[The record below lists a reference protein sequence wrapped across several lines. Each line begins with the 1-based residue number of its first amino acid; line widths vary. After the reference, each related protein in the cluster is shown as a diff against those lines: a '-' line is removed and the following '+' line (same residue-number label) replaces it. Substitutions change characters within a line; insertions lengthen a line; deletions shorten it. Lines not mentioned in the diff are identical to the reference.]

1 MSPRKVCL
9 VTDELHPFTN
19 GGIGRIVHNLILDSL
34 RREAAVELHLL
45 MPSFVQMKAE
55 EVEAHFEG
63 RVTVHIAEE
72 RPLWEAG
79 FDEGGVYP
87 PPGAFTDTLC
97 HAHSMELLLHLRR
110 LAAEGTRF
118 DVIEFPDY
126 RGWSFCTSQ
135 EKFLGGGFQDTEI
148 TVRLHSTAGILAP
161 YERTPPSRDQLG
173 QFELERKALYD
184 ADRVIAHIPGIAA
197 LNQAFYGFPETWL
210 EKVIQEFPPVAEQAG
225 RAPTVGP
232 GEPDILFVTK
242 VQPLKRPDLFVR
254 GVSTFL
260 RRFPRFGGRAV
271 FACHAP
277 NESYLA
283 TMKALVP
290 SDLRGRFVF
299 AGPVQERAELMSRG
313 IVVIPSD
320 FESLN
325 LTAYEAAA
333 VGARLVLNGRC
344 PAFVPGTPFT
354 DGVNCHTFDGSV
366 EGLADALEKAW
377 RAPTT
382 GAVTWT
388 AVAPYWE
395 SPSPRAAAPAPLP
408 RGKHPRVSIVITNYN
423 LGRFL
428 PETLASIGA
437 TDYPELEVVLVD
449 DASTEA
455 FDHEVL
461 RLIERSPAAG
471 GAPVR
476 LVRNA
481 VNRGL
486 PASRNIGLRAA
497 TGEYILPLDADD
509 CINPRFIRM
518 AVEALE
524 RHPQFDVVVPSTGYF
539 DSDEAL
545 EQRRFCDYA
554 LFIGD
559 CPSLGMVANRLSSA
573 TSLMRRSLF
582 DRFRYNEQLTS
593 YEDWDLYLRLAHG
606 GHRFLVTNAI
616 HFHYRRRPGSMISGV
631 NPRRHLELLFQLH
644 QGLPRPMS
652 GSVQLAPF
660 LLLAAQAPAEVATVT
675 TEVAVDTVPLRYGVV
690 DALNGTLKRVPFMHQ
705 LLKQAAGGLT
715 QAGGE
720 GVPPRYALADLLN
733 NALKRMPV
741 IHPTVKVVM
750 NSTRRWTGARR

>member
-1 MSPRKVCL
+1 MIPRKVCL

-19 GGIGRIVHNLILDSL
+19 GGIGRIIHNLIVDSL
-34 RREAAVELHLL
+34 RREAAVELHVLL
-45 MPSFVQMKAE
+45 PAFTQMKAE
-55 EVEAHFEG
+55 EVEAHFGG
-63 RVTVHIAEE
+63 RVTAHVAEA
-72 RPLWEAG
+72 RPLWEQG
-79 FDEGGVYP
+79 FDEGDVYP
-87 PPGAFTDTLC
+87 PPGAFTDALS
-97 HAHSMELLLHLRR
+97 HAHSMELMLHLRR
-110 LAAEGTRF
+110 LAAKGTHF

-161 YERTPPSRDQLG
+161 YERTPPSRDQLE
-173 QFELERKALYD
+173 QFEVERKALYD

-197 LNQAFYGFPETWL
+197 LNQTFYGFPETWL
-210 EKVIQEFPPVAEQAG
+210 EKVIQEFPPVAERAG
-225 RAPTVGP
+225 RAPAG
-232 GEPDILFVTK
+232 GSSAPDILFVTK
-242 VQPLKRPDLFVR
+242 VQSLKRPDLFVR
-254 GVSTFL
+254 GVSTFM
-260 RRFPRFGGRAV
+260 RRFPQFSGRAV

-277 NESYLA
+277 NESYLSA
-283 TMKALVP
+283 IKALVP
-290 SDLRGRFVF
+290 SDLRERFVF
-299 AGPVQERAELMSRG
+299 AGAVQERADLMSRG

-325 LTAYEAAA
+325 LTAYETAA

-344 PAFVPGTPFT
+344 PAFVPGTPFA

-366 EGLADALEKAW
+366 DGLADALEKAW
-377 RAPTT
+377 CTPTT
-382 GAVTWT
+382 GTVAWT

-395 SPSPRAAAPAPLP
+395 SPSPRTAALVSTP
-408 RGKHPRVSIVITNYN
+408 RGSPPRVTVLITSYN

-455 FDHEVL
+455 LDHEVL
-461 RLIERSPAAG
+461 RRIECSPTAG

-476 LVRNA
+476 LVRNS

-486 PASRNIGLRAA
+486 PASRNIGLRVA
-497 TGEYILPLDADD
+497 TGDYILPLDADD
-509 CINPRFIRM
+509 GINPRFIRM
-518 AVEALE
+518 AVDALE
-524 RHPQFDVVVPSTGYF
+524 RHPQFDVVVPSSGCF

-545 EQRRFCDYA
+545 EQRRFCDFA

-616 HFHYRRRPGSMISGV
+616 HFHHRKRPGSMIPGG

-644 QGLPRPMS
+644 QGLPRPL
-652 GSVQLAPF
+652 GRGIQLAPF
-660 LLLAAQAPAEVATVT
+660 LLLAAQAPTAVATA
-675 TEVAVDTVPLRYGVV
+675 TEEAVVENVPLR
-690 DALNGTLKRVPFMHQ
+690 
-705 LLKQAAGGLT
+705 
-715 QAGGE
+715 
-720 GVPPRYALADLLN
+720 
-733 NALKRMPV
+733 
-741 IHPTVKVVM
+741 
-750 NSTRRWTGARR
+750 